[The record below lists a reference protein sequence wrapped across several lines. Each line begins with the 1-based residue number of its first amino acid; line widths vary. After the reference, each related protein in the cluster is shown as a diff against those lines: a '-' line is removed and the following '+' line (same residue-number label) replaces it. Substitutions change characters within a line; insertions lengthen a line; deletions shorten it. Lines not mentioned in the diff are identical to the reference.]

1 MKILSLTFILL
12 LVSSLAIS
20 GVSTRNSYAEID
32 PSVLLDVASNA
43 QEQVSKQLS
52 RLDHVPPEIQKL
64 NEESQ
69 KELEALEEAVRND
82 DLESAK
88 EHFMS
93 SMRIF
98 KEIAQLITVQTS
110 SSESREAQVE
120 SANNSRQED
129 VLKSNLQRMKNYVDN
144 LREIAAKHEADI
156 DFEDIDRLFEVAQTH
171 LEQQNFE
178 DARKVMNEIKKDILD
193 KNKQLREKAAKQ
205 TTDRAKEYA
214 KQYLQQLDRLIN
226 ILEKRGSSEDLIDRL
241 HSAREK
247 LANTSDPKEII
258 QEVRNIISIKK
269 QFELTKIDRLESRVI
284 QVERNLQQVVDSA
297 SAENK
302 TVNQS
307 EIDSIRDSISEAKTM
322 LYDGK
327 IEEAN
332 ELLKSIVKRLQ
343 QLP

>member
-144 LREIAAKHEADI
+144 LREITAKHEADI

-307 EIDSIRDSISEAKTM
+307 EIDSIRGSISEAKTM